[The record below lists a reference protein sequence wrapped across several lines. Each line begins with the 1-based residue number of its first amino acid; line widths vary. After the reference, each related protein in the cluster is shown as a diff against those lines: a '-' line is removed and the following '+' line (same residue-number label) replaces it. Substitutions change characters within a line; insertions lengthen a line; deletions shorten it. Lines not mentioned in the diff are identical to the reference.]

1 MKLLI
6 IDDDEM
12 VRSTLRYFLQNNYE
26 VYEAGNG
33 KEGLEV
39 LAREKISLVLLD
51 YHMPGMNGIETL
63 LLIKRDH
70 PGVQVCMMSAEH
82 IPYFR
87 EYALSYGSYDF
98 IRKPFDLDEVK
109 AVLKNMEENSAK
121 GASL

>member
-109 AVLKNMEENSAK
+109 AVLKNMEENNAK

>member
-82 IPYFR
+82 TPYFR